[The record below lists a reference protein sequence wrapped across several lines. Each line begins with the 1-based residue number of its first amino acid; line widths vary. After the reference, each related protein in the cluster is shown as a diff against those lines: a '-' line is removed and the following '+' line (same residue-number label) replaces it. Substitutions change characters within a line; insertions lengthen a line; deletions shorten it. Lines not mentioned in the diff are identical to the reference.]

1 MDSAFTQ
8 NISEHE
14 PGRYEPD
21 HRELD
26 TQPAVLTGSRVVSIT
41 RERHGRANGRTS
53 RGPSTLVQRNIAV
66 GSHRTT
72 VRLEPAMWDA
82 LGEICQREDVSL
94 NDLCSRIADRRSAS
108 SLTATI
114 RVFVMSYFRA
124 AATEEGHARTG
135 HGLLCGEDGPRFQR
149 YRKPEAIETC

>member
-1 MDSAFTQ
+1 MDSALIQ
-8 NISEHE
+8 NT
-14 PGRYEPD
+14 PGR
-21 HRELD
+21 D
-26 TQPAVLTGSRVVSIT
+26 TARTGSGQSGHDVQL
-41 RERHGRANGRTS
+41 RAWYGSPGAPAARKRAGGPDGRTP

-94 NDLCSRIADRRSAS
+94 NELCSRIADRRSAS
-108 SLTATI
+108 SLTATV

-135 HGLLCGEDGPRFQR
+135 HGLLYGAQR
-149 YRKPEAIETC
+149 P

>member
-1 MDSAFTQ
+1 MDSALTQ
-8 NISEHE
+8 NISGRE
-14 PGRYEPD
+14 PGQYGPD

-26 TQPAVLTGSRVVSIT
+26 TQPPTTKPYALVGNQVASAT
-41 RERHGRANGRTS
+41 RERHGRIDGRTS

-66 GSHRTT
+66 ASHRTT

-94 NDLCSRIADRRSAS
+94 NNLCSRIADRRSAS
-108 SLTATI
+108 SLTAMI

-135 HGLLCGEDGPRFQR
+135 HGLLYGEQGS
-149 YRKPEAIETC
+149 